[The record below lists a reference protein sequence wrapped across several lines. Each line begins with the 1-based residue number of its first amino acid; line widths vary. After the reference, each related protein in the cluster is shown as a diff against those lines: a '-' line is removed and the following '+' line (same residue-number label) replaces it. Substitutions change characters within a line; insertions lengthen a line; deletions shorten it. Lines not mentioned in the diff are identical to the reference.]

1 MERNDRYLTDELLR
15 DAAAAALDEAFGGD
29 ELPDAAG
36 IDALLDLLEAN
47 EDTALPADET
57 LERQKQQTLRA
68 LRRKRRL
75 SPRRILAAAA
85 AFAILTAAVVLG
97 VLQQSGKIDVLPFG
111 GPTDAQQN
119 EILDVDALLES
130 LHDHAFEQVA
140 LSQVFLEDGWV
151 ATTPTYY
158 REGAKSCVDF
168 RVYNADCCYCF
179 SLKKGEENTEDYASL
194 GAERVVTI
202 EKSVVIYVFG
212 SGADLSEMRYQMN
225 DLTYNVTANVPTQ
238 TMIDTANQ
246 IENT

>member
-1 MERNDRYLTDELLR
+1 MERNDRYINDALLR
-15 DAAAAALDEAFGGD
+15 DAALAALDDALAGD

-36 IDALLDLLEAN
+36 IDALLDLLEEN
-47 EDTALPADET
+47 GDLTLPDEET
-57 LERQKQQTLRA
+57 LRQKKQQTLRA

-97 VLQQSGKIDVLPFG
+97 VLQQSGKIDVLPFDVL
-111 GPTDAQQN
+111 TDTQQN

-158 REGAKSCVDF
+158 AEGNKYCADF

-179 SLKKGEENTEDYASL
+179 SLKTGEENTEDYASL

-202 EKSVVIYVFG
+202 EKEVVIYVFG

>member
-15 DAAAAALDEAFGGD
+15 DAAAAALDDAFAED
-29 ELPDAAG
+29 ALPDAAG

-47 EDTALPADET
+47 EDTALPDDET

-68 LRRKRRL
+68 LRRKRRF
-75 SPRRILAAAA
+75 SPRRMIAAAA
-85 AFAILTAAVVLG
+85 ALVILAVAAVLG

-111 GPTDAQQN
+111 GPTNAQQSAVLQVG
-119 EILDVDALLES
+119 ELLDS
-130 LHDHAFEQVA
+130 LQDHAFQNVA
-140 LSQVFLEDGWV
+140 LSQVFLEDNWV

-179 SLKKGEENTEDYASL
+179 SLKKGEESTEDYASL

-212 SGADLSEMRYQMN
+212 SGADLSEMRYQV
-225 DLTYNVTANVPTQ
+225 DGLSYNVTANVPTQ

-246 IENT
+246 IEHT

>member
-1 MERNDRYLTDELLR
+1 MERNDRTINDALLR
-15 DAAAAALDEAFGGD
+15 DAARKALDDALEEDA
-29 ELPDAAG
+29 LPDAAG
-36 IDALLDLLEAN
+36 IDALLDLLE
-47 EDTALPADET
+47 ESGETALPDEAT

-85 AFAILTAAVVLG
+85 AFAILLAAAVLG
-97 VLQQSGKIDVLPFG
+97 VLQQSGRIDVIPFDG
-111 GPTDAQQN
+111 LTDTQQN
-119 EILDVDALLES
+119 EVLDVDALLES

-158 REGAKSCVDF
+158 AEGNKQCADF

-179 SLKKGEENTEDYASL
+179 SLKTGEETAEDYASL

-212 SGADLSEMRYQMN
+212 SGANLSEMRYQMN

-238 TMIDTANQ
+238 TMVDTANQ